1 MSREIKFREWDSVR
15 EEIYGNGMGM
25 SYGKREDYDDSIG
38 FRFSHEEGGE
48 RILMQYIGR
57 KDEDECEIYEEDIV
71 QVIEQGHNM
80 GFYYENEYV
89 GIVKYD
95 EEYCSFKLKLIKFV
109 RGGELIPDEVDGIP
123 ISFEDEDEITDYWFS
138 EWIVAEDMKI
148 LGNTFENPELLEQSN
163 E

>member
-1 MSREIKFREWDSVR
+1 MSREIKYQAWDK
-15 EEIYGNGMGM
+15 EEKRM
-25 SYGKREDYDDSIG
+25 SKVLLIDWINECVDLD
-38 FRFSHEEGGE
+38 EGVIE
-48 RILMQYIGR
+48 RDFNQVELLEYIGR

-148 LGNTFENPELLEQSN
+148 LGNTFENPELLKGE
-163 E
+163 